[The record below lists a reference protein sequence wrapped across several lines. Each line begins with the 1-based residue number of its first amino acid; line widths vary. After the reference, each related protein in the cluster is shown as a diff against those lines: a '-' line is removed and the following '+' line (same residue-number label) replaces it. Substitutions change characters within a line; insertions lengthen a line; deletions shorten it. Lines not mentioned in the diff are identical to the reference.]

1 MTGLGTALKTDVKP
15 KELYP
20 TEIQPPAQEERAK
33 RLASFAAP
41 GERKNRYTLPDGL
54 QSNSPIGYRK
64 RMPLTESE
72 VDEALTLLSLERP
85 SAFVECEGP
94 TEQELFEEC
103 SLGVLASRQSTNFR
117 GHQQVTFGPEDSA
130 EIASLMKELGHLD
143 APVLDHAAYTHVVFS
158 RPYRTPFTML
168 LTLVGHRSFTSLL
181 TVPFRV
187 FKKRT
192 QFVSD
197 IPTIGYLQELHLGIL
212 ADSTERAAV
221 LASEGRRRA
230 QVHLRP
236 FCGARKENKKVIA
249 KLEKMCGL
257 TLQERMMG
265 YRVSMVVQVGEVHES
280 EQLQIDPKLC
290 RKLGA
295 NLLSFRSERIQPGV
309 NQEEKAPEGYQHRQ
323 NMDVSDDLTVMAGRA
338 AYNAFAHWAG
348 VDREKAKS
356 LLLMDRVDVLTPNGK
371 ARLRKI
377 RNELGEITD
386 KLVRDLPKWADIP
399 AGKKFSRNAAR
410 GRKAFA
416 LVGQRIYIAGL
427 SRESLERE
435 GIDWELAV
443 CAVGAS
449 AARSSLFVELMG
461 TYNLPGDCDLLAG
474 TCIMAGPVNQNDIGK
489 QFYGYKDLLSDNY
502 GDLDPTSLLVWTLK
516 AKTIADPTGNEEQLL
531 NAARKGALVDLRAGP
546 HEVVKVASQ
555 GKLEPMRS
563 FEGKLSEER
572 AFFEQGNF
580 VTDATGKEIPGNRGK
595 PWSEFLARRKVW

>member
-1 MTGLGTALKTDVKP
+1 MTGLGTALKRDTKP
-15 KELYP
+15 KELCP
-20 TEIQPPAQEERAK
+20 IEIQPPPAHQRVK
-33 RLASFAAP
+33 RLAEFAAP

-54 QSNSPIGYRK
+54 KSHSPVGYRQ
-64 RMPLTESE
+64 RMPLTEAE
-72 VDEALTLLSLERP
+72 VNQAVALLSLERP
-85 SAFVECEGP
+85 SAFVAAQAP

-103 SLGVLASRQSTNFR
+103 SLGILSSRQSTNFR
-117 GHQQVTFGPEDSA
+117 GHQQITFGPEESTKIA
-130 EIASLMKELGHLD
+130 EIMRELDGTD
-143 APVLDHAAYTHVVFS
+143 AQVLDQAAYTHIVLS

-168 LTLVGHRSFTSLL
+168 LTLVGHKPFTSLL
-181 TVPFRV
+181 TVPFRI

-197 IPTIGYLQELHLGIL
+197 IPTIGYLQQLHLGIL

-221 LASEGRRRA
+221 LASNGRRRA
-230 QVHLRP
+230 QVHLNP
-236 FCGARKENKKVIA
+236 FCGARKQNKKTIEE
-249 KLEKMCGL
+249 LEKLCGL
-257 TLQERMMG
+257 TLLERMMG
-265 YRVSMVVQVGEVHES
+265 YRVSMVAQVGEVAKD
-280 EQLQIDPKLC
+280 EQIEIDPKLC
-290 RKLGA
+290 RKLGS

-309 NQEEKAPEGYQHRQ
+309 NQEEKAPDGYQHRQ
-323 NMDVSDDLTVMAGRA
+323 DMDVSDDLTVMAGRA

-371 ARLRKI
+371 ERLRKI

-386 KLVRDLPKWADIP
+386 NLVRDLPKWADLP
-399 AGKKFSRNAAR
+399 TGKMFSRNAAR

-427 SRESLERE
+427 SREALKSE

-449 AARSSLFVELMG
+449 ASRSSLYIELMG

-489 QFYGYKDLLSDNY
+489 QFYGYQDLLADNF
-502 GDLDPTSLLVWTLK
+502 GHLDPTSLLVWTLK

-546 HEVVKVASQ
+546 HEVVKISSK
-555 GKLEPMRS
+555 GELRPMRS
-563 FEGKLSEER
+563 FDGKLNQER

-580 VTDATGKEIPGNRGK
+580 VTGLRGKEIEGNRGK